1 MVSVSVYKIEWSKS
15 HDTRAI
21 MFTYSCVSIWIGR
34 VLTVPIVNWSD
45 SVCLIDKCERHA
57 ISQMANGPNM
67 NFNGIR
73 RHKPKA
79 VGYSNVIYRNSISFI
94 IYSLILTISR
104 SFSPSWITSCLL
116 WLQVFPLP
124 PEIIVSVSSFAL
136 SHFIFQASFGIFV
149 FLLLFE
155 IASSFWCCFWFFFF
169 RLSAQNATIP
179 RRILIQYWNR
189 NGNKKEL
196 HSIFI
201 CYLLIVW
208 IQNMFSVQCCCW
220 DRFHSLFLLDVW
232 CFLFFS
238 RKKTL
243 WSAIDDCRL
252 TTIFSPCSHSSTRNF
267 SCYCNLAQH
276 PFVVIF
282 ILFDILTR
290 LFFGTNN
297 TESALELNTYRHQNH
312 EREKTP
318 NHSTF
323 CKVNELCAMKIIM
336 FSPIDCSIR

>member
-15 HDTRAI
+15 HDTRTI

-104 SFSPSWITSCLL
+104 SFSPSWITSCLW

-124 PEIIVSVSSFAL
+124 PEIIASVSSFAL

-169 RLSAQNATIP
+169 RLSAQNATVP

-238 RKKTL
+238 RKKNTL
-243 WSAIDDCRL
+243 KRYWWLPPHNHLFTMFALFYEKFLVLLQFGSASICRH
-252 TTIFSPCSHSSTRNF
+252 FHSLWHFN
-267 SCYCNLAQH
+267 
-276 PFVVIF
+276 
-282 ILFDILTR
+282 
-290 LFFGTNN
+290 
-297 TESALELNTYRHQNH
+297 
-312 EREKTP
+312 
-318 NHSTF
+318 STF
-323 CKVNELCAMKIIM
+323 FRDK
-336 FSPIDCSIR
+336 